1 MNLASGMQ
9 KYNQR
14 KESYYTVLGFDMGVI
29 ALIWCQANAQEWNL
43 IHVEFGA
50 PPWQMN
56 TQPQMYDC

>member
-1 MNLASGMQ
+1 MQ

-14 KESYYTVLGFDMGVI
+14 KKSYYTVLGFDMGVI
-29 ALIWCQANAQEWNL
+29 ALICCQGNSKEWNF

-50 PPWQMN
+50 PLWQMN